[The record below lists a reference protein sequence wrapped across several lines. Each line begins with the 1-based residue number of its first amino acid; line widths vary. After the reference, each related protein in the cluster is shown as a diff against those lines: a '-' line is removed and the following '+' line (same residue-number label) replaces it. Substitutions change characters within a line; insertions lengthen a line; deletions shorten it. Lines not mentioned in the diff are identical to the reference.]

1 MTLFTV
7 SAILL
12 LDTLAASASIGVSS
26 ITWWILLGVL
36 FFIPYGLISAELGT
50 TYPEQGAYTPGY
62 GMPSARAGARASP
75 GCTGLT
81 TCCGTPRCS

>member
-1 MTLFTV
+1 MGVRDMTLFTV

-26 ITWWILLGVL
+26 IFWWCVMGIF

-50 TYPEQGAYTPGY
+50 TYPEQGGLYSWIRDAF
-62 GMPSARAGARASP
+62 GARW
-75 GCTGLT
+75 
-81 TCCGTPRCS
+81 GTRATWLMCMVLI